1 MLMEREMEKN
11 LTTVYIYIQS
21 YDLAEPYLK
30 RALDSILHQTY
41 RKFICYIYDNCSGP
55 VVRKIIQHYAAIDER
70 FKLVLFDR
78 PEKVIAWKF
87 GVPDILNASQG
98 KGYFTRIDADDALE
112 VDALEKMVTFAEKN
126 NLDMTVAGVYGID
139 DISDRITGKRCIE
152 RDVIVDG
159 REYEKIFSCTY
170 DLMRT
175 HWLKLYRLEV
185 IKNVNFQNIELL
197 GYGSDTLFVRQTI
210 LHSNRI
216 GVLAECLYRYTV
228 YSINKKDYDR
238 NISRIYAPE
247 KLYMHDINFLLK
259 KCGSVSESNL
269 NFLIMT
275 FLKEEKNCFYL
286 IKQGV
291 FKGKSIDLVYS
302 IVCTPTFKLAVKTI
316 KHELY
321 LEIATWILEQDIFAN
336 KSVLEKSAKI
346 LATLF
351 LYPDRL
357 PSKDIEKE
365 LLLLL
370 YIYKYWDEC
379 EIKSDLEKQILLK
392 IQAIPLLA
400 KCTLFFASMCMELF
414 WGILTEDYVTAL
426 NWIIDKF
433 ENEEH
438 YYLMHW
444 ELELSRLGLNISAIL
459 ENAERFVWFKEKEI
473 EYLLKNDEQAA
484 MKELDDWKDVFQY
497 KI

>member
-1 MLMEREMEKN
+1 MLMEREMEKK

-41 RKFICYIYDNCSGP
+41 RNFICYIYDNCSGP
-55 VVRKIIQHYAAIDER
+55 AVRRIIQHYAAIDER

-112 VDALEKMVTFAEKN
+112 VDALEKMVIFAEKN

-139 DISDRITGKRCIE
+139 GTSDRITGKRCIE
-152 RDVIVDG
+152 RDVIVEG
-159 REYEKIFSCTY
+159 REYEKIFPYTY

-185 IKNVNFQNIELL
+185 IKNVNVQNIELL

-210 LHSNRI
+210 LHSHRI

-228 YSINKKDYDR
+228 YSVNKKDYDR

-247 KLYMHDINFLLK
+247 KLYIHDINFLLR
-259 KCGSVSESNL
+259 KCGSVSEINL
-269 NFLIMT
+269 KFL
-275 FLKEEKNCFYL
+275 LAVLLNEERDCFYF
-286 IKQGV
+286 IQQGA
-291 FKGKSIDLVYS
+291 FKGESIELVHS

-321 LEIATWILEQDIFAN
+321 LEIAAWVLKQDIFVN
-336 KSVLEKSAKI
+336 KSVLEKSAEM
-346 LATLF
+346 LATLS

-370 YIYKYWDEC
+370 YIYKYWDVC

-400 KCTLFFASMCMELF
+400 KCTVFFAYVCLDLFFD
-414 WGILTEDYVTAL
+414 ILTGDYDAAL
-426 NWIIDKF
+426 NWIIDKL
-433 ENEEH
+433 ENEDH

-444 ELELSRLGLNISAIL
+444 QLELSRLGLNISAIL
-459 ENAERFVWFKEKEI
+459 ENAERFVWFKEREI

-484 MKELDDWKDVFQY
+484 MKELDEWKDVFSY